1 MDFNKQIEDY
11 KALQRERFNKMNNDN
26 VDGNIIVNDDKTM
39 KTETKTKTKIIKN
52 IQTTTKDDAEIMK
65 YHENLNREE
74 DIKKAEETIQYYEKL
89 HANAINKK
97 DDYCSNYY
105 QYPDEEYVY
114 SDEENNT
121 EQHKPIDREKIEMEE
136 ALKAIE
142 EMEALDAIKMH
153 EQLENSI
160 STIEFTAK
168 ADSQSSSSSSM
179 NSEET
184 LITNNKKSKEK

>member
-11 KALQRERFNKMNNDN
+11 KALQRERFNKMKNDN
-26 VDGNIIVNDDKTM
+26 VDGNIIVNDDETM
-39 KTETKTKTKIIKN
+39 KTETKTKTKINPTN
-52 IQTTTKDDAEIMK
+52 ITKDDAEIMK
-65 YHENLNREE
+65 HHENLNREE

-89 HANAINKK
+89 HANGINKK

-105 QYPDEEYVY
+105 QYSDEEYVY

-168 ADSQSSSSSSM
+168 ADSQLSSSSSSM
-179 NSEET
+179 N
-184 LITNNKKSKEK
+184 